1 MENQGFVYVSC
12 DFGIVQFNLQTLLF
26 GDTYFIGDNG
36 AEIIVNQTALFN
48 GFIYT
53 NAGIRRA
60 SISNNNLNDFKQWEI
75 VATGNWFSVA
85 AFESQLIAI
94 SDGFIHYNSA
104 SNSFTGFITQPPIDA
119 RVTGFI

>member
-1 MENQGFVYVSC
+1 MYPVILVL
-12 DFGIVQFNLQTLLF
+12 FNLICKHYF
-26 GDTYFIGDNG
+26 FDTYFIGDNG

-48 GFIYT
+48 GFIYAAT

-60 SISNNNLNDFKQWEI
+60 SISNNLNDFKQWEI

-94 SDGFIHYNSA
+94 NSDGFIHRYNSA
-104 SNSFTGFITQPPIDA
+104 SNSFTGFITLPQPPIDA
-119 RVTGFI
+119 RVAGFI

>member
-1 MENQGFVYVSC
+1 
-12 DFGIVQFNLQTLLF
+12 
-26 GDTYFIGDNG
+26 
-36 AEIIVNQTALFN
+36 VNQTALFN
-48 GFIYT
+48 GFIYAAT

-94 SDGFIHYNSA
+94 NSDGFIHRYNSA
-104 SNSFTGFITQPPIDA
+104 SNSFTGFITLPQPPIDA
-119 RVTGFI
+119 ELRGLSNGNNCK

>member
-1 MENQGFVYVSC
+1 
-12 DFGIVQFNLQTLLF
+12 
-26 GDTYFIGDNG
+26 
-36 AEIIVNQTALFN
+36 VNQTALFN
-48 GFIYT
+48 GFIYAAT

-94 SDGFIHYNSA
+94 NSDGFIPVQCA
-104 SNSFTGFITQPPIDA
+104 SNSFTGFITLPQPPIDA
-119 RVTGFI
+119 RVGLSNGNNCKCVYLQ